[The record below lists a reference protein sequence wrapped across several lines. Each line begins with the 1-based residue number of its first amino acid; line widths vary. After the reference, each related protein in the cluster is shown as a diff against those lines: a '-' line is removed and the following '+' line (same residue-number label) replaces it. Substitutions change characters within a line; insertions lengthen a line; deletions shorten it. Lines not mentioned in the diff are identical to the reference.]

1 MTAVD
6 TNILVRFL
14 VRDDEAQAQLVRAR
28 FKSAE
33 TNNEILWISQLVVL
47 ELIRVL
53 ESAYRKSRREIVAT
67 LQQLRQ
73 MHIFEFES
81 GNAIDR
87 MILDATK
94 FKADLSDIL
103 IAHSAHQSGCTEA
116 ITFDRKATKLPLFKE
131 LKQ

>member
-14 VRDDEAQAQLVRAR
+14 VRDDQTQANLVRDR

-33 TNNEILWISQLVVL
+33 KNNEILWISQLVVL
-47 ELIRVL
+47 ELIWVL
-53 ESAYRKSRREIVAT
+53 ESAYNKSRTEIVAT
-67 LQQLRQ
+67 LLDLRQ
-73 MHIFEFES
+73 MHIFEFEA

-87 MILDATK
+87 MILDAAK

-103 IAHSAHQSGCTEA
+103 IAHSAKQSGCIEA
-116 ITFDRKATKLPLFKE
+116 ITFDRKAAKLPIFKE
-131 LKQ
+131 LKG

>member
-14 VRDDEAQAQLVRAR
+14 VRDDEAQAKLVRNR

-33 TNNEILWISQLVVL
+33 TNNEVLWISQLVVL
-47 ELIRVL
+47 ELIWVL
-53 ESAYRKSRREIVAT
+53 ESAYNKSRTEIVSI
-67 LQQLRQ
+67 LLDLRQ
-73 MHIFEFES
+73 MHILEFEA

-87 MILDATK
+87 MILDAAK

-103 IAHSAHQSGCTEA
+103 IAHSANQSGCTEA
-116 ITFDRKATKLPLFKE
+116 ITFDRKAAKLPIFKE
-131 LKQ
+131 LIN

>member
-14 VRDDEAQAQLVRAR
+14 VRDHEAKAQRVRDR

-33 TNNEILWISQLVVL
+33 KNNEILWISQLVVL
-47 ELIRVL
+47 ELIWVL
-53 ESAYRKSRREIVAT
+53 ESAYKKSRTEIVTT

-73 MHIFEFES
+73 IHIFEFES

-94 FKADLSDIL
+94 YKADISDIL
-103 IAHSAHQSGCTEA
+103 IGHTANQSGCKET
-116 ITFDRKATKLPLFKE
+116 ITFDLKAAKLPLFKE
-131 LKQ
+131 LE